1 MSNLDVIHKGL
12 TAYSKKIENRLLSV
26 LFEVADDLVYWIEDS
41 GVRVS
46 GQFDVPSRGG
56 WTDYKLSSS
65 SGYGQIPVKTGNLRD
80 STGVGV
86 YSNGYLRKFSPTQ
99 IATVERDGLWGSQQL
114 SKALSL
120 ASSDYTSGLWI
131 VIFSTMPYA
140 MKIDGRMG
148 YFSEGLRNDLVNG
161 LKQRLKNGI
170 I

>member
-1 MSNLDVIHKGL
+1 MSNLDIIHKGL

-26 LFEVADDLVYWIEDS
+26 LFEVADDLVYWIEGS
-41 GVRVS
+41 GE
-46 GQFDVPSRGG
+46 
-56 WTDYKLSSS
+56 
-65 SGYGQIPVKTGNLRD
+65 IPVATGNLHD

-120 ASSDYTSGLWI
+120 ASSEYTSGLWI